1 MRRSF
6 MEIRGIDGVRGIDN
20 NSKVNKVAKKGDDI
34 TTSNDSAVIST
45 EAKQMA
51 EEAKLRS
58 IIDKS
63 PDVRADKIEQVKERM
78 SNGSYDNEEV
88 LKTVAERLMKVLGL

>member
-1 MRRSF
+1 

-20 NSKVNKVAKKGDDI
+20 NSKINKTPKKSDDI
-34 TTSNDSAVIST
+34 TTSNDSADIST

>member
-1 MRRSF
+1 

-20 NSKVNKVAKKGDDI
+20 NSKINKMPKKSDDI
-34 TTSNDSAVIST
+34 TTSNDSADIST

-63 PDVRADKIEQVKERM
+63 PDVRQDKIAEVKERM